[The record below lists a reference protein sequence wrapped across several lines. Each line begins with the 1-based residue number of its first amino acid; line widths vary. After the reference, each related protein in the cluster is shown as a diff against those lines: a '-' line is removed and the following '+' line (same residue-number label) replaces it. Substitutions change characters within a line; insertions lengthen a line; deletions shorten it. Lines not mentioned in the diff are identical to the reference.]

1 MKTVV
6 GISTILILNTL
17 SHSSAWCQSISGV
30 VNSYYNVSGVNVATN
45 VVTVGNAAG
54 LSAGQVVLLIQ
65 MKGASINSANTA
77 NYGDIS
83 AIGDAGNYEFNS
95 ICTVNG
101 NQVWLQNK
109 MVNAYDPTGE
119 VQLITVPSYA
129 SLVISGT
136 VTAKPWDTITGTG
149 GVVVLAA
156 SNSITLNSNIDVS
169 GQGFLGGALVNY
181 PVPPYNCDFITPVT
195 GYEYGTPASGY
206 YTGGTKGE
214 GVADYLS
221 NQQNGRG
228 KLSNG
233 GGGGNNANA
242 GGAGGANYGL
252 GGAGGKRAGESNFD
266 CHAQYPGIG
275 GASLSGY
282 GYTPGA
288 NRIFMGGGG
297 GSGQENNAA
306 GEPGA
311 NGGGIMILSTPAI
324 IGNGGQLLANGL
336 QPTNPVNT
344 DPLQAEGDGGGGG
357 GAGGAIIINST
368 TISGAITAQA
378 NGGQG
383 SNSSNFVN
391 DCTGPGGGGGGGVVW
406 VAGAAMAAG
415 ITATETGGVNGV
427 VSSGNTKVACKGLA
441 NGATSGATGLSQ
453 TGYLPVVAN
462 VSVCVAL
469 ASPALEYFTGT
480 RSDGGVVLTWA
491 LSSSAPVIRD
501 FVLQR
506 ATDSS
511 GFVMLATIA
520 GSPDSPRYS
529 YTDNL
534 AGVEGSV
541 SYRLTWQD
549 ATGAWSYSRILHLTV
564 TQGPDGG
571 SLALQPNPA
580 TDQLTVSV
588 YSWTGEA
595 AAIKICDVLGR
606 PMSSMPVSLRQ
617 GMNSVVVPLAKLA
630 PAIYFLVLETEGRRQ
645 VKGFVKR

>member
-1 MKTVV
+1 MKTVAR
-6 GISTILILNTL
+6 ISIILILNTL
-17 SHSSAWCQSISGV
+17 SHSCAWCQSISGV
-30 VNSYYNVSGVNVATN
+30 VNSYYHVSGINVATN

-54 LSAGQVVLLIQ
+54 LSAGQAVLLIQ
-65 MKGASINSANTA
+65 MKGASINTANTA

-83 AIGDAGNYEFNS
+83 SIGDAGNYEFNS
-95 ICTVNG
+95 ICTING

-109 MVNAYDPTGE
+109 MVNAYDPNGE
-119 VQLITVPSYA
+119 VQLITVPAYS
-129 SLVISGT
+129 SLTISGT
-136 VTAKPWDTITGTG
+136 VTAKPWDTIAGTG

-156 SNSITLNSNIDVS
+156 SNSITLNANIDVS

-181 PVPPYNCDFITPVT
+181 PVPPYNCDFITPVS

-214 GVADYLS
+214 GVADYLV

-242 GGAGGANYGL
+242 GGAGGANYGS

-266 CHAQYPGIG
+266 CHAQYPGLG
-275 GASLSGY
+275 GASLSAY

-297 GSGQENNAA
+297 GAGQENNGA

-311 NGGGIMILSTPAI
+311 NGGGIIILSSPAI
-324 IGNGGQLLANGL
+324 VGNGGQLLANGL

-357 GAGGAIIINST
+357 GAGGTIIINST
-368 TISGAITAQA
+368 AISGAIAAQA

-415 ITATETGGVNGV
+415 ITATEAGGVNGV
-427 VSSGNTKVACKGLA
+427 VSSGNTKVACKGLS
-441 NGATSGATGLSQ
+441 NGATSGTTGLSQ
-453 TGYLPVVAN
+453 TGYVPVVAS

-491 LSSSAPVIRD
+491 LSSSVSGIRS
-501 FVLQR
+501 FVVQR

-511 GFVMLATIA
+511 GFAVLATVDA
-520 GSPDSPRYS
+520 SPDSPRYS
-529 YTDNL
+529 YTDPL

-541 SYRLTWQD
+541 SYRLTWQE
-549 ATGAWSYSRILHLTV
+549 ATGGWSYSQILHMTI

-571 SLALQPNPA
+571 SLTLLPNPA

-595 AAIKICDVLGR
+595 AAIKIFDVLGR
-606 PMSSMPVSLRQ
+606 PMSATPVSLRQ
-617 GMNSVVVPLAKLA
+617 GMNSVVVPLGKLA
-630 PAIYFLVLETEGRRQ
+630 PAMYFLVLETEGRRQ